1 MTSLRQQLL
10 DFQAKSDEK
19 TIIGKL
25 HRHIVQLQVSEG
37 VALRK
42 LADTSNKCHKLEA
55 QLLRSDQRVD
65 DKDQTIY
72 HNRMEARSKARYLK
86 NTVQELRRKYAG
98 AVPLNQQ
105 ERFAEQMIKLTEDK
119 NKIEE
124 DLRKVCMILLSDFNE
139 ISDFKFGS

>member
-10 DFQAKSDEK
+10 DFQAQSDEK

-37 VALRK
+37 VSLRK
-42 LADTSNKCHKLEA
+42 LADAQKKCYKLEA
-55 QLLRSDQRVD
+55 QLLRSEQRVD

-86 NTVQELRRKYAG
+86 NNVQELRRKFAG

-105 ERFAEQMIKLTEDK
+105 ERFAEQMIKLTHDK
-119 NKIEE
+119 KTIEE
-124 DLRKVCMILLSDFNE
+124 DLRKVRAHRPQQGLCS
-139 ISDFKFGS
+139 